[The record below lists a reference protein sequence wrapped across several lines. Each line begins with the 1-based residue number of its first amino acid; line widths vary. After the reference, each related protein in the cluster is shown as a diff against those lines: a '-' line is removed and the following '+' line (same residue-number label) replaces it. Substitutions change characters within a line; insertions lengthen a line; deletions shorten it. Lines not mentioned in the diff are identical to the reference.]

1 MGSPAVIRTL
11 RLVTYERA
19 TVNRETVARPAVL
32 FGQVGKSQLAGEEER
47 EFDPGRGR
55 AIAEHG
61 PNLTGMKLISTKR
74 LLKQLKRAEVLPRWV
89 VSGSALHPLLESRSF
104 FVGDSQKKEGRFH

>member
-1 MGSPAVIRTL
+1 
-11 RLVTYERA
+11 
-19 TVNRETVARPAVL
+19 
-32 FGQVGKSQLAGEEER
+32 
-47 EFDPGRGR
+47 
-55 AIAEHG
+55 
-61 PNLTGMKLISTKR
+61 MKLISTKR